1 MALYSYIIWGI
12 NNRLVG
18 DCSSETESHPIDMNN
33 TNKMDLRKI
42 GLVGVDLIHLA
53 QDRDW

>member
-1 MALYSYIIWGI
+1 MAPYSYIIWGI